1 MVTCAVIHL
10 KRREVKLLINRVNGV
25 LWQKRFIVSLKM
37 NSYVLDM
44 HILCFLC
51 RKLTNLNAVYQA
63 L

>member
-10 KRREVKLLINRVNGV
+10 KRREVKLLTNRVNGV
-25 LWQKRFIVSLKM
+25 LWQKRFVVSLMM

-51 RKLTNLNAVYQA
+51 GKLTNLNAVYQA